1 MKKINYSIPIIFLF
15 MTHFSSAQF
24 EPNYD
29 EAKVPVFAIPD
40 LLTTFSGEI
49 MKNSEDW
56 NAERRPELL
65 NFFEENVYGKVPG
78 TLDNTSFE
86 VLEKN
91 EDALHGKAH
100 RKQIEV
106 TLQKGNRSLQF
117 NILLYL
123 PKNKGKVPLF
133 LGYNFFGNHT
143 ITTDPNVLVSKAWTM
158 NNEKLGI
165 TGNHATEAS
174 RGVRINRWAIDKI
187 LDKGFGL
194 AVVYYGEVDPDK
206 NDFSDGLHALFYKE
220 GQKQPKAN
228 EWGSIAAWAFGLSR
242 ALDFLEKEKQV
253 DASKV
258 IAFGHSRLGKA
269 ALWAAATDERFAGV
283 ISNNSGCGGAALSK
297 RKFGETVGRI
307 NTSFPHWF
315 CDNFEKYNEN
325 EEALPIDQHQ
335 LLALIAPRP
344 LYVASAEE
352 DQWADPKGEFL
363 SAHCTFP
370 VYSLF
375 GKKGIA
381 SQKMPAVNQPI
392 QNTVSYH
399 VRTGVHDVTDYDWE
413 QYLIWAKKFI
423 DQN

>member
-1 MKKINYSIPIIFLF
+1 MKKIINHTIILLF

-29 EAKVPVFAIPD
+29 EAKVPVFPIPD

-49 MKNSEDW
+49 IKNSEDW
-56 NAERRPELL
+56 NTERRPELL

-78 TLDNTSFE
+78 TLDNASFE
-86 VLEKN
+86 VVERN
-91 EDALHGKAH
+91 ENALNGKAH

-106 TLQKGNRSLQF
+106 TLQKGSRSLQF

-123 PKNKGKVPLF
+123 PKHKDKAPLF

-143 ITTDPNVLVSKAWTM
+143 ITTDLNVLVSKAWTM

-165 TGNHATEAS
+165 TANHATEAS
-174 RGVRINRWAIDKI
+174 RGVRAHRWAIDKI

-194 AVVYYGEVDPDK
+194 AVIYYGEVDPDK
-206 NDFSDGLHALFYKE
+206 NDFSDGLHTLFYSK

-363 SAHCTFP
+363 SAHYTFP
-370 VYSLF
+370 VYGLF
-375 GKKGIA
+375 GKEGIT
-381 SQKMPAVNQPI
+381 SQRMPEVNQPI
-392 QNTVSYH
+392 QNTVAYH
-399 VRTGVHDVTDYDWE
+399 IRTGIHDVTDYDWE

-423 DQN
+423 E

>member
-1 MKKINYSIPIIFLF
+1 
-15 MTHFSSAQF
+15 MTHLSSAQF
-24 EPNYD
+24 KPNYD
-29 EAKVPVFAIPD
+29 EAKVPEFQIPD
-40 LLTTFSGEI
+40 LMTTFSGETI
-49 MKNSEDW
+49 KNSEEW
-56 NAERRPELL
+56 NSKRRPELFS
-65 NFFEENVYGKVPG
+65 FFEENVYGKVPG
-78 TLDNTSFE
+78 TLDNVSFE
-86 VLEKN
+86 IVERN
-91 EDALHGKAH
+91 EAALNGKAY

-106 TLQKGNRSLQF
+106 TLQKGNRSLKF

-123 PKNKGKVPLF
+123 PKNKNKAPLF

-143 ITTDPNVLVSKAWTM
+143 ITKDPNVLVTEAWTM

-165 TGNHATEAS
+165 TENRAKEAS
-174 RGVRINRWAIDKI
+174 RGVRTNRWAIDKI
-187 LDKGFGL
+187 VDKGFGL
-194 AVVYYGEVDPDK
+194 AVIYYGEVDPDK

-228 EWGSIAAWAFGLSR
+228 EWGSLAAWAFGLSK
-242 ALDFLEKEKQV
+242 ALDFLEKEDQV

-315 CDNFEKYNEN
+315 CDNFEQYNEN
-325 EEALPIDQHQ
+325 EEALPVDQHQ

-363 SAHCTFP
+363 SAQNTFP
-370 VYSLF
+370 VYGLF
-375 GKKGIA
+375 SKEGIA
-381 SQKMPAVNQPI
+381 SQSMPKVNEPI
-392 QNTVSYH
+392 QNVVAYH
-399 VRTGVHDVTDYDWE
+399 IRTGVHDVTDYDWE

-423 DQN
+423 E

>member
-1 MKKINYSIPIIFLF
+1 
-15 MTHFSSAQF
+15 MTLLSFAQF

-29 EAKVPVFAIPD
+29 ESKVPEFQIPD
-40 LLTTFSGEI
+40 PMMTFSGETV
-49 MKNSEDW
+49 KNSEEW
-56 NAERRPELL
+56 NTKRRPELF

-78 TLDNTSFE
+78 ILDNASFNI
-86 VLEKN
+86 VEKN
-91 EDALHGKAH
+91 GAALNGKAY

-106 TLQKGNRSLQF
+106 SLQKGRRSLNF
-117 NILLYL
+117 TILLYL
-123 PKNKGKVPLF
+123 PKNKDKAPLF
-133 LGYNFFGNHT
+133 LGYNFYGNHT
-143 ITTDPNVLVSKAWTM
+143 ITTDPNILVSKAWTR
-158 NNEKLGI
+158 NNEEMGI
-165 TGNHATEAS
+165 TGNQATETS
-174 RGVRINRWAIDKI
+174 RGARTHRWAVDKI
-187 LDKGFGL
+187 LDNGYGL
-194 AVVYYGEVDPDK
+194 AVIYYGEVDPDK
-206 NDFSDGLHALFYKE
+206 NDFSDGLHALFYE
-220 GQKQPKAN
+220 DGQKRPKTD

-242 ALDFLEKEKQV
+242 ALDILERDEQV

-325 EEALPIDQHQ
+325 EEALPVDQHQ

-344 LYVASAEE
+344 LYVASAEG

-363 SAHCTFP
+363 SAHYTFP
-370 VYSLF
+370 VYALF
-375 GKKGIA
+375 DKKGIA
-381 SQKMPAVNQPI
+381 TQNMPKVNEPI
-392 QNTVSYH
+392 HNTVAYH
-399 VRTGVHDVTDYDWE
+399 IRKGIHDVTDYDWE

-423 DQN
+423 E

>member
-1 MKKINYSIPIIFLF
+1 
-15 MTHFSSAQF
+15 MTHLSSAQF

-29 EAKVPVFAIPD
+29 EAQVPIFPVPD
-40 LLTTFSGEI
+40 LMTTFSGETVE
-49 MKNSEDW
+49 NREDW
-56 NAERRPELL
+56 KARRRPELL
-65 NFFEENVYGKVPG
+65 RFFEENVYGKVPG
-78 TLDNTSFE
+78 TLDHVSFE
-86 VLEKN
+86 IVEQNKN
-91 EDALHGKAH
+91 AFGGKAH

-106 TLQKGNRSLQF
+106 TLQKGNRSLGF
-117 NILLYL
+117 HMLLYL
-123 PKNKGKVPLF
+123 PKDRDRAPLF

-143 ITTDPNVLVSKAWTM
+143 TTTDPKVLISEAWTM

-165 TGNHATEAS
+165 TGNQATETS
-174 RGVRINRWAIDKI
+174 RGVRTNRWAINKI

-206 NDFSDGLHALFYKE
+206 NDFSDGLHALFYKD
-220 GQKQPKAN
+220 GQEQPKAD
-228 EWGSIAAWAFGLSR
+228 EWGSLAAWAFGLSR
-242 ALDFLEKEKQV
+242 ALDFLEKEDQV

-269 ALWAAATDERFAGV
+269 ALWAAATDQRFAGA

-315 CDNFEKYNEN
+315 SDNFEKYNEN
-325 EEALPIDQHQ
+325 EEALPVDQHQ

-344 LYVASAEE
+344 LYVASAVE

-363 SAHCTFP
+363 SAQYTFP
-370 VYSLF
+370 VYGLF
-375 GKKGIA
+375 GKKGIT
-381 SQKMPAVNQPI
+381 SQEMPEVNRPI
-392 QNTVSYH
+392 HNTVAYH
-399 VRTGVHDVTDYDWE
+399 IRTGVHDVTDYDWE

-423 DQN
+423 E